1 MDIGFVW
8 DEEKYQEVQAAH
20 QVRFFEVVSAFDD
33 PNGYEITDSTGH
45 EDRCMWVGSTFA
57 GRLLAVVYSEE
68 VLPLY
73 RLITAFDAEG
83 RLLNEYRVRTG
94 V

>member
-8 DEEKYQEVQAAH
+8 DEEKYQEVRAAH
-20 QVRFFEVVSAFDD
+20 QVQFYEVVSTFDD
-33 PNGYEITDSTGH
+33 PNGYEITDSEGH
-45 EDRCMWVGSTFA
+45 EDRCTWVGSTVA
-57 GRLLAVVYSEE
+57 GRVLAVLYSEE
-68 VLPLY
+68 ELPLY

-83 RLLNEYRVRTG
+83 RLLNEYRARAG